1 MPSSAT
7 LQTPSSPQI
16 HNLPLDYFYSATL
29 APFYSALDSPSRPFS
44 WRVKRCIGVAP
55 IGGSERQVHTAGV
68 LAVDGD
74 HARVVDPPG
83 GSQTCGTRRIQG
95 CERGAFQQVAML
107 YTARVDVSAYYRARV
122 IDPYGIHEACARDVD
137 VSECSL
143 VPGKSDLSTTCVG
156 APARGDTRG
165 IDGIKC
171 DACRTGSTC
180 AIRPV
185 GTREDVDTWI
195 TAEYQ
200 GSECVRTRHRLL

>member
-1 MPSSAT
+1 MPSCEYRLRHSHSRQDT
-7 LQTPSSPQI
+7 SSGNWAMNSI
-16 HNLPLDYFYSATL
+16 SENSESEDL
-29 APFYSALDSPSRPFS
+29 ARFGLFLST
-44 WRVKRCIGVAP
+44 
-55 IGGSERQVHTAGV
+55 GGTGV
-68 LAVDGD
+68 LHHD
-74 HARVVDPPG
+74 
-83 GSQTCGTRRIQG
+83 SLIQ
-95 CERGAFQQVAML
+95 
-107 YTARVDVSAYYRARV
+107 S
-122 IDPYGIHEACARDVD
+122 RDIYQ
-137 VSECSL
+137 
-143 VPGKSDLSTTCVG
+143 SDLSTTCVG

>member
-1 MPSSAT
+1 M
-7 LQTPSSPQI
+7 L
-16 HNLPLDYFYSATL
+16 
-29 APFYSALDSPSRPFS
+29 
-44 WRVKRCIGVAP
+44 VKA
-55 IGGSERQVHTAGV
+55 AK
-68 LAVDGD
+68 
-74 HARVVDPPG
+74 
-83 GSQTCGTRRIQG
+83 
-95 CERGAFQQVAML
+95 
-107 YTARVDVSAYYRARV
+107 
-122 IDPYGIHEACARDVD
+122 ACARDVD